1 MEINNYDEIQMIIG
15 KRVYYVRKAK
25 NWSQE
30 TLTKQSGVPINKISE
45 IEQGKQNFTLK
56 TFLKVC
62 DGLEMQLSEFLDD
75 EKLRNHS
82 NQKIRICPRGKCCRR
97 CLDDHIK

>member
-1 MEINNYDEIQMIIG
+1 MEINNYDKILMIIG
-15 KRVYYVRKAK
+15 KRVYDVRKAK

-30 TLTKQSGVPINKISE
+30 TLTKNSGVPINKISE

-62 DGLEMQLSEFLDD
+62 DGLEM
-75 EKLRNHS
+75 HS
-82 NQKIRICPRGKCCRR
+82 PNFSTTKNSATTLTKKSVFAPEANAAAGA
-97 CLDDHIK
+97 